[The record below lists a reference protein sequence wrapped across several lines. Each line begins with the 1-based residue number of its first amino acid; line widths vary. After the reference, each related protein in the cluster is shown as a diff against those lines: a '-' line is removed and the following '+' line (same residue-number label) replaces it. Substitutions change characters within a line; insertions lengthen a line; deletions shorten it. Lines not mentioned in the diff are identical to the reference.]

1 MSRVTPAEIDAV
13 SSLVFD
19 LCGIVLDQSKGYL
32 IESRLTSV
40 MHTAGVRTFHDLVAG
55 ARGAESPDLN
65 RRIVDAIT
73 TNETLFFRD
82 ASPFEALRHKAI
94 PERIDAKVRTPHAKR
109 LRIWSAA
116 CSTGQEPYSIA
127 MVLSELIPDIHTW
140 DVTILA
146 TDISDSVIKQASAGR
161 YTDFEIDRGMTPERR
176 EKYFVREPAG
186 WRIRDEIR
194 GLVTFRKLNLLEP
207 FGELGPFDVVFC
219 RNVAIYFSPADRA
232 RLFRRIVDRLDGG
245 GYLFVGS
252 SESLLDLGPEFVPQH
267 HCRSVFYQ
275 PRSGKLLSPR

>member
-1 MSRVTPAEIDAV
+1 MPVTSAEIDAV

-32 IESRLTSV
+32 IEGRLTS
-40 MHTAGVRTFHDLVAG
+40 
-55 ARGAESPDLN
+55 
-65 RRIVDAIT
+65 
-73 TNETLFFRD
+73 
-82 ASPFEALRHKAI
+82 
-94 PERIDAKVRTPHAKR
+94 
-109 LRIWSAA
+109 
-116 CSTGQEPYSIA
+116 CSTGQEPYSMA

-140 DVTILA
+140 DVSILA

-161 YTDFEIDRGMTPERR
+161 YSDFEIDRGMTPERR
-176 EKYFVREPAG
+176 EKYFVREAAG

-232 RLFRRIVDRLDGG
+232 RLFRRIVDKLDDG
-245 GYLFVGS
+245 GYLFAGS
-252 SESLLDLGPEFVPQH
+252 SESLIDLGPEFVPQH

-275 PRSGKLLSPR
+275 PRRTGSTPLAK